1 MHSFVKTSSEDT
13 NVDVPPDLEEMGRL
27 VTVSEINFFS
37 SILPS
42 RLLRESSASS
52 LREDV
57 RQF

>member
-27 VTVSEINFFS
+27 VTVSEINFS

-57 RQF
+57 RQKF